1 MPNPTYE
8 WTVPTSHGDVTV
20 VAETEQQAQQA
31 AALQSV
37 LQANTAAISAAG
49 RAPAASNGSLSV
61 GARPETGTLDAGARA
76 TPGIAQER
84 YGQVRPSA
92 RNSTEMMGF
101 QTMPAIGS
109 GQAPTQTRGFT
120 DQMVSNL
127 GMGDEARGAASY
139 LRQGTGNLVRQLRG
153 QDIEVP
159 AAMAYH
165 AGAEA
170 DRTEQANFAREHPF
184 ANAQANTAGFLT
196 AGAPNAMQAV
206 APAATSLGRVLQTGG
221 NAALSSVPYTLANEE
236 GTLQDRLPGAARNS
250 LMAGALGGTLQ
261 ATSEGLGAMAR
272 SSAAR
277 PLSSQRQLTLQ
288 GVDLSPGRIAGGG
301 ARRLEDALRSQ
312 PVLGDAI
319 NSVQDNSIRS
329 LNRAGHNQTLGV
341 IGEALPRDVPLGY
354 DAMEHTQGATS
365 AFYNRHLDPITVAPD
380 QQLATDLQTAIA
392 NIPNDG
398 MRAQAVDIVQS
409 HLRTNNPNPMTG
421 RDWKAIDAQLGR
433 AAASA
438 RSGSATNPLM
448 GQLADG
454 LEGAQ
459 TAWNGM
465 LARQHPDVARAI
477 DQADLAHA
485 MMLRLE
491 NATQASGAA
500 AQEGVFTA
508 PQLSAAVRAGDNSA
522 GNRQFSQGDALLQG
536 LSRPAMAV
544 LPPTLANSGTTDRA
558 LRSATVGNLINGVIQ
573 IVPAALYSVASPIIN
588 QAFRAYARGNPGATG
603 AALSQLTALAARH
616 PDLMPAVRQ
625 LTQAVGSN
633 PAAGQLADSVGR
645 YVRQPQAP
653 AQPTAPT
660 GP

>member
-20 VAETEQQAQQA
+20 VAETERQAQQA

-37 LQANTAAISAAG
+37 LQANTAAISAAA
-49 RAPAASNGSLSV
+49 RSPAASNGSLSV
-61 GARPETGTLDAGARA
+61 GARPATGTLDAGARA

-139 LRQGTGNLVRQLRG
+139 IRQGAGNLVRQLRG

-159 AAMAYH
+159 ASMAYH

-272 SSAAR
+272 SSAAAR
-277 PLSSQRQLTLQ
+277 PSAQRRLALQ
-288 GVDLSPGRIAGGG
+288 DVDQTPGRILGGWF
-301 ARRLEDALRSQ
+301 RRGEDALQSW
-312 PVLGDAI
+312 PALGDAI
-319 NSVQDNSIRS
+319 SDAKDNSILS
-329 LNRAGHNQTLGV
+329 MNRAGHNQTLGV
-341 IGEALPRDVPLGY
+341 IGEALPNNVPLGQM
-354 DAMEHTQGATS
+354 AMEHTQGATS

-438 RSGSATNPLM
+438 RAGSANNPVM
-448 GQLADG
+448 SQLADG
-454 LEGAQ
+454 LEGVQ

-465 LARQHPDVARAI
+465 LARQHPDVAQAI
-477 DQADLAHA
+477 DRADLAHA

-491 NATQASGAA
+491 NATQSAGAQ
-500 AQEGVFTA
+500 AQEGVFT
-508 PQLSAAVRAGDNSA
+508 PSQLSAAVRAGDNSA
-522 GNRQFSQGDALLQG
+522 GNRQFSQGDALLQN
-536 LSRPAMAV
+536 LSGPSMASLPA
-544 LPPTLANSGTTDRA
+544 TLANSGTTDRA
-558 LRSATVGNLINGVIQ
+558 LRAPTLTNLITGTVMLIPAGLYAVATP
-573 IVPAALYSVASPIIN
+573 IVNAAY
-588 QAFRAYARGNPGATG
+588 RAYARGNPGATG

-625 LTQAVGSN
+625 LSQAVGSN

-653 AQPTAPT
+653 AQPTTPT